1 MHFARLFLLLLFF
14 VPAYGSPESD
24 ACQKQVE
31 KIDAEIKKLSVQKQK
46 HLDLAAQY
54 QKQGDN
60 WQYSSGRIEDAHQ
73 AWDKANQEQKA
84 AIDLQGQID
93 SLNEQKQR
101 IYQFYPELYQP

>member
-24 ACQKQVE
+24 ACGKQVE
-31 KIDAEIKKLSVQKQK
+31 KIDAQIKKLNVQKQK
-46 HLDLAAQY
+46 HLDLAAKY

-60 WQYSSGRIEDAHQ
+60 WQYSSGNIEDAHA
-73 AWDKANQEQKA
+73 AWDKANAEQKA

-93 SLNEQKQR
+93 TLNEQKQR
-101 IYQFYPELYQP
+101 IFQFYPELWQP